1 MFFPV
6 VQIHL
11 VSHHIGF
18 CHKSIACLFSIPLFV
33 FRIVVLQLDDGHH
46 GATVVSNT
54 SDHEATRNGDSK
66 VWQSTFSIPPIFLCT
81 GAGS

>member
-1 MFFPV
+1 M
-6 VQIHL
+6 
-11 VSHHIGF
+11 
-18 CHKSIACLFSIPLFV
+18 
-33 FRIVVLQLDDGHH
+33 LQLDDGHH

>member
-1 MFFPV
+1 LGSVTKVF
-6 VQIHL
+6 
-11 VSHHIGF
+11 
-18 CHKSIACLFSIPLFV
+18 ACLFSIPLIIFW
-33 FRIVVLQLDDGHH
+33 IVVLQLDDGHH
-46 GATVVSNT
+46 GATVVSTT